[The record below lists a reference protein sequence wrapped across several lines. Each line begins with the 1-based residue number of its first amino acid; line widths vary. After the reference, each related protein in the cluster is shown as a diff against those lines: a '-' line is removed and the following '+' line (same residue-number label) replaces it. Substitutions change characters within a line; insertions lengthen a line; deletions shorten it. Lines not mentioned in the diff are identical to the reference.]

1 MRGWGTRWKRARRYG
16 VGQSWRAG
24 VAYRLHDAAVIQGKP
39 LRRDVGA
46 LTGFGQHPL
55 LLPTAVPGVTP
66 GWDIEYLEVPQEFG
80 APTPR
85 VWLDDGGEARQINMP
100 AITRAA
106 SLGVR
111 RLRVTA
117 ATIQAG
123 QSLIVCD
130 GAALVPELLDRVAV
144 APGVWEPGAQT
155 CLSPWRKRSGHV
167 AVDDAVS
174 SRMHGLT
181 ATLWR
186 TRDAAHVIP
195 RAIALVET
203 VDDHFGH
210 GMLDLLHRLRA
221 VTDLPTSWPIVVS
234 DRIPANVVAWVSILM
249 PGREVI
255 RLKRGVVVWVGE
267 LVVPLECARLW
278 LDPARCRGA
287 DTVPATIDPSGMKW
301 LQDHGCGD
309 DRSRRRRLWI
319 RRDRSPHCK
328 IAGEDR
334 LVEQA
339 RDAGFEDVF
348 LQDLS
353 LTQVRYLMAETSHVI
368 APMASAVAN
377 LTMARPGLRV
387 LQLTDELTWLD
398 RYGSLTWL
406 PAIGHESAVLVGRS
420 TGSAY
425 TVSLGGMRNPMA
437 WLLSDEPAASNAK
450 ANH

>member
-1 MRGWGTRWKRARRYG
+1 
-16 VGQSWRAG
+16 
-24 VAYRLHDAAVIQGKP
+24 
-39 LRRDVGA
+39 
-46 LTGFGQHPL
+46 
-55 LLPTAVPGVTP
+55 
-66 GWDIEYLEVPQEFG
+66 
-80 APTPR
+80 
-85 VWLDDGGEARQINMP
+85 MP
-100 AITRAA
+100 AIPRAA

-123 QSLIVCD
+123 QSLVVGD
-130 GAALVPELLDRVAV
+130 DAALVPELLDRVAV
-144 APGVWEPGAQT
+144 GPGGWEPGART
-155 CLSPWRKRSGHV
+155 CVSPWRKRSDDV
-167 AVDDAVS
+167 AADDAMS
-174 SRMHGLT
+174 ARMRVWT

-186 TRDAAHVIP
+186 AGDAVPRIP
-195 RAIALVET
+195 RAITLLET

-221 VTDLPTSWPIVVS
+221 VTDLPLSWPVVVS
-234 DRIPANVVAWVSILM
+234 ERMPANIVAWIQILL
-249 PGREVI
+249 PGREVM
-255 RLKRGVVVWVGE
+255 RLRRGVVLGVDE
-267 LVVPLECARLW
+267 LVVPLEGARLW

-353 LTQVRYLMAETSHVI
+353 LTQVRSLMAETSHVI

-425 TVSLGGMRNPMA
+425 TVSPDAMTDPMA